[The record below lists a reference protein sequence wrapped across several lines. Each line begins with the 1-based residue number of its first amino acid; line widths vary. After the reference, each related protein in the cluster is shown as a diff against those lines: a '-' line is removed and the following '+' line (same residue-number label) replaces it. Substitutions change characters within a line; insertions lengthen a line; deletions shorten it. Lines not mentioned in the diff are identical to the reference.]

1 MENSVQ
7 DWRDVPF
14 SKGFV
19 LTRRSFHAVAHF
31 TPQELVGGWTLWA
44 DNATQQDQAS
54 DAQALIII
62 RGLWIDTSEHV
73 AESVA
78 NGLLRSFAHGW
89 NDFYEHIGK
98 IAGRYVVFVIENDDV
113 YVFNDPSG
121 LRTVYYTEDGDIVA
135 SHLKLLAR
143 MTGKKLSGRS
153 TQIEKDLDSTLCASV
168 RQLLPNF
175 ALKANGGSV
184 ERFYPLEKNR
194 YTEWDLEDK
203 LSRVQTLM
211 NRVLSN
217 VAERFG
223 DKIAVSVTGGVDS
236 RFILAMSRPYWHN
249 MTGYTYGLE
258 RARTATFRD
267 QMMALDQDI
276 VTQLIDLVPLKR
288 HQFLDIENLPK
299 ISPEIQQTVRNN
311 TWQNHLQGLLP
322 AYCELFAEP
331 GWVHLRGNGLEVV
344 KRFWRAP
351 SASASEALQ
360 LLDLPQSPER
370 TKRAEQLGYSR
381 DHYDFLMTDLLY
393 WEVRLGKWH
402 AEIMNEQDVVYET
415 VLPVSTREIY
425 EILLSFSP
433 AERTQAFALRE
444 LINRNV
450 PVLNFIGT
458 NERRNL
464 YEQFRDSKAE
474 REAPVPLFEQRFDVA
489 ESVAGDKEVEVLR
502 GRTLYIPAD
511 YFVKNALASALFT
524 QIEANGA
531 LQFTITQPYE
541 CAKNRGKFS
550 WEVLVDDEPL
560 LECDGAA
567 TSLPVRV
574 TVRNLRVGAEV
585 RVGLRAHA
593 DMRGVKSWQNA
604 SWTTISAVEQVP
616 TVVAEDMQPIATCD
630 CPGARVPQ
638 GKSLAGSVRLMKDS
652 ARLILKRA
660 KSRAK

>member
-1 MENSVQ
+1 MQ

-19 LTRRSFHAVAHF
+19 LTRGSFHAVAHF

-54 DAQALIII
+54 DAQALVII

-78 NGLLRSFAHGW
+78 DGLLRSFAHGW

-98 IAGRYVVFVIENDDV
+98 IAGRYVVFVIENGDV
-113 YVFNDPSG
+113 HVFNDPSG

-143 MTGKKLSGRS
+143 MAGKKLSGSS
-153 TQIEKDLDSTLCASV
+153 TRIEKDLDSTLCADV

-175 ALKANGGSV
+175 ALKANSGSV
-184 ERFYPLEKNR
+184 KRFYPMEKNR

-203 LSRVQTLM
+203 LSRVQTLL
-211 NRVLSN
+211 NRVLGN
-217 VAERFG
+217 VADRFG

-258 RARTATFRD
+258 KARTTTFRD

-276 VTQLIDLVPLKR
+276 VNQLIDLIPLKS
-288 HQFLDIENLPK
+288 HQFLDIANFPK
-299 ISPEIQQTVRNN
+299 TSPEIQQTVRNN

-322 AYCELFAEP
+322 AYREMFAEP

-344 KRFWRAP
+344 KRFWHAP
-351 SASASEALQ
+351 SVSATVALQ
-360 LLDLPQSPER
+360 LLGLPESQER

-433 AERTQAFALRE
+433 AERAEALALRE
-444 LINRNV
+444 LINRNA
-450 PVLNFIGT
+450 PLLNFIGT
-458 NERRNL
+458 NDRRNL
-464 YEQFRDSKAE
+464 YEQFRDSKVE
-474 REAPVPLFEQRFDVA
+474 RNAPVPLFEPRFDVT
-489 ESVAGDKEVEVLR
+489 ESAGDNEEVEVLHD
-502 GRTLYIPAD
+502 RTLYIPAD
-511 YFVKNALASALFT
+511 HFVKNALASALFT
-524 QIEANGA
+524 KVEANGA
-531 LQFTITQPYE
+531 LQFTINQPYE
-541 CAKNRGKFS
+541 CAKNRDKFS
-550 WEVLVDDEPL
+550 WEVLVDDKPL

-574 TVRNLRVGAEV
+574 TVRNLRAGAEV

-593 DMRGVKSWQNA
+593 NMQGIKSWQNA
-604 SWTTISAVEQVP
+604 SWTTISAVEQTP

-630 CPGARVPQ
+630 CPDARVPQ
-638 GKSLAGSVRLMKDS
+638 GKTLAGSVRLMKDS
-652 ARLILKRA
+652 ARSLLRRVR
-660 KSRAK
+660 SHS